1 LPLLSIVNTLI
12 PPDVSIVQI
21 LPEADKIV
29 LIARPKNL
37 VSYCPSCGYASR
49 RVHSHYLRRFADL
62 PWHGRVVEIHLH
74 ARRFRCDNLHCQRRI
89 FTERLAETVQPRAR
103 RTVRLGESQRAI
115 GFATGGEPGS
125 RLSRKLAMPV
135 SGDTLL
141 RMICRAAVEPFPPPR
156 VVGIDDWA
164 WRKGQ
169 RYGTIVCDL
178 ERNRVIDLLPDRE
191 AGTVAA
197 WLKQYPGIEIVAR
210 DRAGFYAD
218 GASRGAPQARQ
229 VADRWHLLRNLG
241 DALQK
246 IADAHR
252 RDIRAA
258 WCAVSAQNPA
268 DHRHVP
274 TRHILRHRD
283 KKTLREQRYQEMKL
297 LYHQGVPINEIARMV
312 GLGHHTVS
320 RWLKAGGPPAH
331 DKPRQS
337 RLLDPFETILEAQW
351 LAGCRSGTKLWR
363 GVQAEGFT
371 GTART
376 VRRWT
381 KHRAE

>member
-1 LPLLSIVNTLI
+1 MLSIVNTLI
-12 PPDVSIVQI
+12 PPDVTIVQI

-74 ARRFRCDNLHCQRRI
+74 ARRFRCDNLYCQRRI
-89 FTERLAETVQPRAR
+89 FTERLAETVQPGAR

-115 GFATGGEPGS
+115 GFATGGELGS

-156 VVGIDDWA
+156 VVRIDDWA

-169 RYGTIVCDL
+169 SYGTIVCDL

-274 TRHILRHRD
+274 TRPSD
-283 KKTLREQRYQEMKL
+283 
-297 LYHQGVPINEIARMV
+297 
-312 GLGHHTVS
+312 
-320 RWLKAGGPPAH
+320 LKAVQ
-331 DKPRQS
+331 KRQ
-337 RLLDPFETILEAQW
+337 
-351 LAGCRSGTKLWR
+351 
-363 GVQAEGFT
+363 
-371 GTART
+371 
-376 VRRWT
+376 
-381 KHRAE
+381 

>member
-1 LPLLSIVNTLI
+1 MVLINMAAGNACRCFPSPLSLPATFWGSDPNANCRFHYNLRISLNWDNCFRFFRIFGAGCGIHGWREHVHKVEIANQPCDLPVLSIVNTLI

-37 VSYCPSCGYASR
+37 VSYCPGCGYASR

-74 ARRFRCDNLHCQRRI
+74 ARRFRCDNLHGQRRI

-103 RTVRLGESQRAI
+103 RTVRLGESQREI

-141 RMICRAAVEPFPPPR
+141 RMICLAAVEPFPPPR

-197 WLKQYPGIEIVAR
+197 WLKRYPGIEIVAR
-210 DRAGFYAD
+210 DRAGSYAD
-218 GASRGAPQARQ
+218 GASRGRTASPTSSGPLAF
-229 VADRWHLLRNLG
+229 VA
-241 DALQK
+241 
-246 IADAHR
+246 
-252 RDIRAA
+252 
-258 WCAVSAQNPA
+258 
-268 DHRHVP
+268 
-274 TRHILRHRD
+274 
-283 KKTLREQRYQEMKL
+283 
-297 LYHQGVPINEIARMV
+297 
-312 GLGHHTVS
+312 
-320 RWLKAGGPPAH
+320 
-331 DKPRQS
+331 QS
-337 RLLDPFETILEAQW
+337 RRRI
-351 LAGCRSGTKLWR
+351 
-363 GVQAEGFT
+363 AENCGRPS
-371 GTART
+371 A
-376 VRRWT
+376 
-381 KHRAE
+381 